1 MTETTTKMTERERW
15 TILGE
20 VLVAAGGAILAVVLG
35 KR

>member
-1 MTETTTKMTERERW
+1 MTDNKITERDRW

-20 VLVAAGGAILAVVLG
+20 VLLAAGGAILAVLAG